1 MKSDHPNDV
10 TTCIVYNLMKLRFF
24 FKYKKKI
31 DKNPKINSFTIV
43 IIVPQL

>member
-24 FKYKKKI
+24 FKYKKNLTKI
-31 DKNPKINSFTIV
+31 QKLIASLLF
-43 IIVPQL
+43 